1 MRFTIEKVSLDEL
14 LDVREQFLKDIKA
27 RLDDRARTFLVSL
40 HDGEPD
46 FEVIGLPHALALP
59 AVRWKILNLRK
70 LRNDNPVKHAEQHAE
85 IERLF
90 AR

>member
-1 MRFTIEKVSLDEL
+1 MTVEKVSLDEL
-14 LDVREQFLKDIKA
+14 LDVRERFLSDIQA
-27 RLDDRARTFLVSL
+27 RLDDKGRTFLLSL

-59 AVRWKILNLRK
+59 AVRWKILNLQK
-70 LRNDNPVKHAEQHAE
+70 LRNDNPPKHAEQREE

-90 AR
+90 TR